1 MERIGLN
8 ELTGGALQEKLQ
20 CAMDTVLRN
29 MQDPNTPW
37 KNKRSITI
45 KLVFSQNEDRDDTE
59 VDISVDTKT
68 APVKPIAT
76 RMAIG
81 KDLET
86 GEVYAHEYGS
96 QIRGQMSFMPDPA
109 KGSELKIDGAA
120 VDVLTGEIV
129 ETEKVLDFRAAREA

>member
-8 ELTGGALQEKLQ
+8 ELTGGALQEKFQ

-45 KLVFSQNEDRDDTE
+45 KLVFSQNEDRDDTD

-96 QIRGQMSFMPDPA
+96 QIRGQMSFMPDPS
-109 KGSELKIDGAA
+109 KSSELMIDGQM
-120 VDVLTGEIV
+120 VNTTIGEV
-129 ETEKVLDFRAAREA
+129 TETEKVLDFRAAREA